1 MAFFLFHVGQR
12 VKENLP
18 PHRKGTIVRIYH
30 PGPRATIWVRLDG
43 LGIASFTTGGLSVAL
58 FRAPGFFVLISHG
71 GSYGF
76 GGPDGTA

>member
-1 MAFFLFHVGQR
+1 MSFFLFHVGQR

-43 LGIASFTTGGLSVAL
+43 LGVASFTPGGLSVA
-58 FRAPGFFVLISHG
+58 
-71 GSYGF
+71 
-76 GGPDGTA
+76 